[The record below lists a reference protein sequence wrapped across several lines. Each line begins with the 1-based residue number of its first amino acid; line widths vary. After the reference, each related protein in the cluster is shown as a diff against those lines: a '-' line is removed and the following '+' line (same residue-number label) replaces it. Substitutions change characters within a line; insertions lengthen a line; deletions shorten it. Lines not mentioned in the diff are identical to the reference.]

1 VSTTYHF
8 DRQIRRGVEVLQAGG
23 VIAFP
28 TETYYGL
35 GVDPFNQAALKKL
48 FQIKKRAAH
57 LPILVLVENI
67 AQAGQL
73 AELPLPATFTRLSAK
88 FWPGPLTLI
97 CKAHDHLPRELT
109 GYTDSI
115 GMRQSSNAIARQL
128 VSCFGKP
135 VTATS
140 ANISGHV
147 AAVNASQVAAIFS
160 DTIDYIVDGD
170 ETPGGKGSTLVR
182 CEEDSIEC
190 IRNGA
195 LDFSLIA
202 ASLKQYM

>member
-1 VSTTYHF
+1 MSTTQPL
-8 DRQIRRGVEVLQAGG
+8 DRQIRRGVEVLHSGG
-23 VIAFP
+23 VVAFP

-35 GVDPFNQAALKKL
+35 GVDPFNQVALKKL

-57 LPILVLVENI
+57 LPILVLIENI
-67 AQAGQL
+67 GQAGHL
-73 AELPLPATFTRLSAK
+73 AELPLPSTLTKLAAK
-88 FWPGPLTLI
+88 FWPGPLTLV
-97 CKAHDHLPRELT
+97 CKAGDHLPLELT

-115 GMRQSSNAIARQL
+115 GMRQSSNVVARQL
-128 VSCFGKP
+128 VSRFGKP

-147 AAVNASQVAAIFS
+147 AAVNGSQVAAIFS
-160 DTIDYIVDGD
+160 DTIDYIVDGG

-182 CEEDSIEC
+182 CEEDTIEC

-195 LDFSLIA
+195 LDFSIVA
-202 ASLKQYM
+202 ATLQQ